1 MVHVNIHSERDVG
14 NLLEIIFKGIGIF
27 VGIVLL
33 FLGGWIG
40 VENWQTPGT
49 INLPMMVFFVA
60 AILVGSLFLWLAFRK
75 QENT

>member
-1 MVHVNIHSERDVG
+1 MVHVNVHSERDVG
-14 NLLEIIFKGIGIF
+14 NLLAIIFKGIGIF

-40 VENWQTPGT
+40 VENWQAPGT
-49 INLPMMVFFVA
+49 INLPMMVFSVA

>member
-1 MVHVNIHSERDVG
+1 MVHVNVHSERDVG
-14 NLLEIIFKGIGIF
+14 NLLAIIFKGIGIF
-27 VGIVLL
+27 AGIVLL

-40 VENWQTPGT
+40 VENWQAPGT
-49 INLPMMVFFVA
+49 INLPMMVFSVA